1 MKLFAIKTFRRYA
14 LALAL
19 LSLCA
24 NVALAQTVR
33 TTNAPTAPAQP
44 PARPAP
50 QVVTVIHRLNGIK
63 VLRLLRRSNAAAG
76 ASVEVEDQTFTTRD
90 VHTTI
95 LAGLTLDDGRT
106 IVTRLPQALAEVE
119 TEVRTSDGNNNQQQP
134 GAVSVSRTV
143 TADITVMQ
151 RSGQQTAARYIGWDG
166 ATGFS
171 LIEVNQPFPTTVRD
185 ASEASMNR
193 GERVRL
199 IAPLPVARQREA
211 SAPNS
216 LPIRIA
222 EIDGEIVEVRRRPES
237 KITSLLVRAHDLSE
251 EVVGG
256 VALNE
261 AGETIGI
268 VESAQG
274 EQARILPIAIVRRA
288 AERVMARHASVPRP
302 WLGVRGEPVS
312 ATSLLT
318 IQSNGWTQEEAN
330 ALKLAQQGI
339 LITNVT
345 PGTPAA
351 LANLRPGDIIWRVN
365 DAEIRSAEDFSFTL
379 GEAGVGAS
387 VQFTVLRGAQPRQ
400 PSAPQLPQPPINMR
414 LPAQLAPIR
423 PMSFVIKLSEAFDPM
438 MTAEAAAYGGL
449 TERGANLTQ
458 AAADPWTNYGL
469 ETIALGERTARRL
482 GAQSGLIVVSV
493 RPDSAAARAGL
504 KPADVIESVNGR
516 LLPEGNALLAESN
529 VTALN
534 LKLVVV
540 RDGQTLEIIIPP
552 QRAR

>member
-1 MKLFAIKTFRRYA
+1 MKLFAIKTFRRCA
-14 LALAL
+14 LTFAL

-24 NVALAQTVR
+24 NAALAQTVR
-33 TTNAPTAPAQP
+33 STNAPTAPAQP

-106 IVTRLPQALAEVE
+106 IVTRLPQAVAEVE
-119 TEVRTSDGNNNQQQP
+119 TEVRTSDSSNNNQQQQP
-134 GAVSVSRTV
+134 STVSVSRTV

-171 LIEVNQPFPTTVRD
+171 LIEVNQPFPTPTRD
-185 ASEASMNR
+185 ASEASITT

-222 EIDGEIVEVRRRPES
+222 EIDGEIVEVRRRPQS

-261 AGETIGI
+261 AGETVGI
-268 VESAQG
+268 VESASG
-274 EQARILPIAIVRRA
+274 EQARIVPIAIVRRA
-288 AERVMARHASVPRP
+288 AERVMARRASVPRP

-351 LANLRPGDIIWRVN
+351 LANLQPGDIIWRVN

-387 VQFTVLRGAQPRQ
+387 VQFTVLRGAQGPQ
-400 PSAPQLPQPPINMR
+400 PSAPQLPANMR
-414 LPAQLAPIR
+414 LPAQLAPIK

-438 MTAEAAAYGGL
+438 MTAEMAAYGGL
-449 TERGANLTQ
+449 AQPGMNLAQ
-458 AAADPWTNYGL
+458 ASADPWTNYGL

-493 RPDSAAARAGL
+493 QPDSVAARAGL

-516 LLPEGNALLAESN
+516 LLPEGNALLTESN
-529 VTALN
+529 VTANN
-534 LKLVVV
+534 LKLVIV
-540 RDGQTLEIIIPP
+540 RDGQPLEIVIPP